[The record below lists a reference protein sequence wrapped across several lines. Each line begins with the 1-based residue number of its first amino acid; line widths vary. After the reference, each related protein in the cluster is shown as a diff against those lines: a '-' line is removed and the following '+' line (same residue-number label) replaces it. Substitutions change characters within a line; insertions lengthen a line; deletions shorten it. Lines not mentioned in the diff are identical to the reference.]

1 MQLRAS
7 LILLLPLAILGGCKT
22 LEVQESMFIRSD
34 AVIKAKPLPEQ
45 VFANSSKLELQRPD
59 GVQLNGVLVT
69 REGAERTLLYF
80 GGNLFRMD
88 ADGKQILSSLERCKV
103 NVAMFDYRGY
113 GRSKG
118 KPTVAILKED
128 AVAIYDMLEAR
139 TPGKV
144 AVHGQSLGSFV
155 AAGVA
160 QQRPVRSVVLETPG
174 ASLMEIVHNQVP
186 WYYKPFT
193 TIKFAP
199 ELTVVDQVATVRQ
212 IKSPLLVMVGERD
225 DLTPA
230 YMGRQVFEAASQ
242 PAKQLFVLPEAGHNN
257 VLSNPSTAATL
268 CPFIEA

>member
-1 MQLRAS
+1 MRLHAS
-7 LILLLPLAILGGCKT
+7 LILLLPLALLGGCKT

-45 VFANSSKLELQRPD
+45 TFANSSKLELQRPD
-59 GVQLNGVLVT
+59 GVTLNGVLV
-69 REGAERTLLYF
+69 RHEGADRTLLYF

-88 ADGKQILSSLERCKV
+88 EDGKHVLAALNRCNV

-128 AVAIYDMLEAR
+128 ALAIYDMLEAR
-139 TPGKV
+139 YPGKV
-144 AVHGQSLGSFV
+144 GVHGQSLGSFV

-160 QQRPVRSVVLETPG
+160 QQRPVRSVVLETTG
-174 ASLMEIVHNQVP
+174 ASLTEIVHNQVP
-186 WYYKPFT
+186 WYFKPFT

-199 ELTVVDQVATVRQ
+199 ELTVVDQVATARE
-212 IKSPLLVMVGERD
+212 IKSPLLVMIGERD

-230 YMGRQVFEAASQ
+230 YMGRQVFEAATQ
-242 PAKQLFVLPEAGHNN
+242 PGKQLFVLPEAGHNN
-257 VLSNPSTAATL
+257 VLSNPSTAAVH
-268 CPFIEA
+268 CPFVEA